1 MAKLVWDEVGKRL
14 YETGVSKGVV
24 YPQVNGAYPK
34 GAAWSGLTAVNEAP
48 EGAEPNAM
56 YADNIKYL
64 NILSAE
70 DFKATIEAYTYPD
83 EFKECIG
90 EKDMVEGVSVG
101 QQVHKP
107 FGFSYQTLVG
117 NDTENTAHGYK
128 IHLVYGCLAA
138 PSSVDRQSVNDSPEA
153 TTFSWEVSTT
163 PVAVAGFE
171 PTATLVLD
179 STKLGAK
186 KMAAI
191 EKVLYGDTST
201 EAKLPLPAEVKT
213 ILAGATA

>member
-1 MAKLVWDEVGKRL
+1 MAKLVWDETGNRL
-14 YETGVSKGVV
+14 YETGVSHGVV
-24 YPQVNGAYPK
+24 YPQVSGAYPK

-90 EKDMVEGVSVG
+90 EKEMIEGVSVG

-153 TTFSWEVSTT
+153 ATFSWEVSTT
-163 PVAVAGFE
+163 PVSVTGFE

-201 EAKLPLPAEVKT
+201 EAKLPLPDEVKS
-213 ILAGATA
+213 ILTAAA

>member
-1 MAKLVWDEVGKRL
+1 MAKLVWDEIGERL
-14 YETGVSKGVV
+14 YETGVSHGVV
-24 YPQVNGAYPK
+24 YPQVSGAYPK

-70 DFKATIEAYTYPD
+70 DFKATIEAYIYPD
-83 EFKECIG
+83 EFTECIG
-90 EKDMVEGVSVG
+90 EKEMVEGVSVG

-138 PSSVDRQSVNDSPEA
+138 PSSVDRQSMNDSPEA
-153 TTFSWEVSTT
+153 ATFSWEVSTT
-163 PVAVAGFE
+163 PVAVKGFE

-179 STKLGAK
+179 SIKLGTK

-191 EKVLYGDTST
+191 EKVLYGDANT
-201 EAKLPLPAEVKT
+201 EARLPLPDEVKT
-213 ILAGATA
+213 LLTAAV

>member
-1 MAKLVWDEVGKRL
+1 MAKLVWDEIGERL
-14 YETGVSKGVV
+14 YETGVSHGVV
-24 YPQVNGAYPK
+24 YPQVSGAYPK
-34 GAAWSGLTAVNEAP
+34 GAAWSGLTAVNESP

-70 DFKATIEAYTYPD
+70 DFKATIEAYMYPD

-90 EKDMVEGVSVG
+90 EKEMVEGVSVG

-138 PSSVDRQSVNDSPEA
+138 PSSVDRQSMNDSPEA
-153 TTFSWEVSTT
+153 ATFSWEVSTT
-163 PVAVAGFE
+163 PVAVNGFE

-179 STKLGAK
+179 SIKLGTK

-191 EKVLYGDTST
+191 EKVLYGDAST
-201 EAKLPLPAEVKT
+201 EARLPLPDEVKS
-213 ILAGATA
+213 ILTAAA

>member
-1 MAKLVWDEVGKRL
+1 MAKLVWDEIGERL
-14 YETGVSKGVV
+14 YETGVSHGVV
-24 YPQVNGAYPK
+24 YPQVSGAYPK

-70 DFKATIEAYTYPD
+70 DFKATIEAYIYPD

-90 EKDMVEGVSVG
+90 EKEMVEGVSVG

-138 PSSVDRQSVNDSPEA
+138 PSSVDRQSMNDSPEA
-153 TTFSWEVSTT
+153 ATFSWEVSTT
-163 PVAVAGFE
+163 PVAVKGFE

-179 STKLGAK
+179 SIKLGTK

-191 EKVLYGDTST
+191 EKVLYGDANT
-201 EAKLPLPAEVKT
+201 EARLPLPDEVKT
-213 ILAGATA
+213 LLTAAV

>member
-1 MAKLVWDEVGKRL
+1 MAKLVWDEIGERL
-14 YETGVSKGVV
+14 YETGVSHGVV
-24 YPQVNGAYPK
+24 YPQVSGAYPK

-70 DFKATIEAYTYPD
+70 DFKATIEAYIYPD

-90 EKDMVEGVSVG
+90 EKEMVEGVSVG

-138 PSSVDRQSVNDSPEA
+138 PSSVNRQSMNDSPEA
-153 TTFSWEVSTT
+153 ATFSWEVSTT
-163 PVAVAGFE
+163 PVAVKGFE

-179 STKLGAK
+179 SIKLGTK

-191 EKVLYGDTST
+191 EKVLYGDANT
-201 EAKLPLPAEVKT
+201 EARLPLPDEVKT
-213 ILAGATA
+213 LLTAAV

>member
-1 MAKLVWDEVGKRL
+1 MAKLIWDEIGERL
-14 YETGVSKGVV
+14 YETGVSHGVV
-24 YPQVNGAYPK
+24 YPQVSGAYPK

-70 DFKATIEAYTYPD
+70 DFKATIEAYIYPD

-90 EKDMVEGVSVG
+90 EKEMVEGVSVG

-138 PSSVDRQSVNDSPEA
+138 PSSVDRQSMNDSPEA
-153 TTFSWEVSTT
+153 ATFSWEVSTT
-163 PVAVAGFE
+163 PVAVKGFE

-179 STKLGAK
+179 SIKLGTK

-191 EKVLYGDTST
+191 EKVLYGDANT
-201 EAKLPLPAEVKT
+201 EARLPLPDEVKT
-213 ILAGATA
+213 LLTAAV

>member
-1 MAKLVWDEVGKRL
+1 MAKLVWDEIGERL
-14 YETGVSKGVV
+14 YETGVSHGVV
-24 YPQVNGAYPK
+24 YPQVSGAYPK

-70 DFKATIEAYTYPD
+70 DFKATIEAYMYPD

-90 EKDMVEGVSVG
+90 EKEMVEGVSVG

-153 TTFSWEVSTT
+153 ATFSWEVSTT
-163 PVAVAGFE
+163 PVAVNGFE
-171 PTATLVLD
+171 PTATLILD
-179 STKLGAK
+179 SIKLGTK

-191 EKVLYGDTST
+191 EKVLYGDAST
-201 EAKLPLPAEVKT
+201 EARLPLPDEVKS
-213 ILAGATA
+213 ILTAAA

>member
-1 MAKLVWDEVGKRL
+1 MAKLVWDEIGERL
-14 YETGVSKGVV
+14 YETGVSHGVV
-24 YPQVNGAYPK
+24 YPQVSGAYPK
-34 GAAWSGLTAVNEAP
+34 GAAWSGLTAVNESP

-70 DFKATIEAYTYPD
+70 DFKATIEAYIYPD

-90 EKDMVEGVSVG
+90 EKEMVEGVSVG

-138 PSSVDRQSVNDSPEA
+138 PSSVDRQSMNDSPEA
-153 TTFSWEVSTT
+153 ATFSWEVSTT
-163 PVAVAGFE
+163 PVAVNGFE

-179 STKLGAK
+179 SIKLGTK

-191 EKVLYGDTST
+191 EKVLYGDAST
-201 EAKLPLPAEVKT
+201 EARLPLPDEVKS
-213 ILAGATA
+213 ILTAAA